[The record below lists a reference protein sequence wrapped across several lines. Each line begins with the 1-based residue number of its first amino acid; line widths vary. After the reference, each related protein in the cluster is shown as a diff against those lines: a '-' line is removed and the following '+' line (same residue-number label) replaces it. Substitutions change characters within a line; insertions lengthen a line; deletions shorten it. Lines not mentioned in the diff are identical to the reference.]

1 MSIVGWC
8 WAAWLLFLTIVG
20 IRCVKKVIAMPGE
33 WTAITSKIANT
44 MEGDHGADH
53 GNQMMPVTVP
63 RTSSLDRHL
72 RPQMWDRSRAP
83 DSRRRSRPK

>member
-44 MEGDHGADH
+44 MEGDDGAD
-53 GNQMMPVTVP
+53 TE
-63 RTSSLDRHL
+63 S
-72 RPQMWDRSRAP
+72 
-83 DSRRRSRPK
+83 K